1 MNDTNLIISKF
12 LIPYCLKIIISSLL
26 YNSKKNICVVIK
38 KIKGLISNNIVG
50 KFSNV
55 KITGYKKLKF
65 KSSKNF
71 IYSIIFK
78 TNIRHKKTI
87 DIVIKYLKYNSFNQK
102 DVEKIFVNYLC
113 QIIPVVDKDLKLKEI
128 ITAMPPLRVTGE
140 E

>member
-1 MNDTNLIISKF
+1 MNDINFIISKF
-12 LIPYCLKIIISSLL
+12 LTPYCLKIIISSLL

-71 IYSIIFK
+71 ISSIIFK

-87 DIVIKYLKYNSFNQK
+87 DIVIKYLKYNFIRYNLY
-102 DVEKIFVNYLC
+102 VF
-113 QIIPVVDKDLKLKEI
+113 IILKVSI
-128 ITAMPPLRVTGE
+128 
-140 E
+140 